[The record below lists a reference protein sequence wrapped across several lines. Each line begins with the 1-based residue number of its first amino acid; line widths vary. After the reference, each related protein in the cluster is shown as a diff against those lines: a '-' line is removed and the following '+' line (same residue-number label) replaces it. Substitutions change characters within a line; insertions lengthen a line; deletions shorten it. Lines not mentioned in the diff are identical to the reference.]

1 MMDWQCNHC
10 DFFKTSETTDESILK
25 KQFEF
30 EVKPF
35 LDQYDNSEM
44 GSQNQTTPDI
54 DNLNSNFTVQE
65 VEVATD
71 YLKMINGPGV
81 IMYMYQ

>member
-1 MMDWQCNHC
+1 
-10 DFFKTSETTDESILK
+10 
-25 KQFEF
+25 
-30 EVKPF
+30 
-35 LDQYDNSEM
+35 M

-71 YLKMINGPGV
+71 YLKMLNGPGV